1 MKKRLTRLL
10 AWVRQAAM
18 RYEEEEE
25 RRRNYACP
33 WPFASEV
40 PAASA
45 ADDLAAEARTPQK

>member
-1 MKKRLTRLL
+1 MMKRLARLL

-33 WPFASEV
+33 WPFAAEV

-45 ADDLAAEARTPQK
+45 DDDLAAGARAPRK